1 MLPAMPSQPIPFCV
15 TALVIVAASTDITS
29 RRIPNRLIGL
39 GLAGALITQCAL
51 FGDRKSVV

>member
-39 GLAGALITQCAL
+39 GLAGALITQL
-51 FGDRKSVV
+51 SLIHI